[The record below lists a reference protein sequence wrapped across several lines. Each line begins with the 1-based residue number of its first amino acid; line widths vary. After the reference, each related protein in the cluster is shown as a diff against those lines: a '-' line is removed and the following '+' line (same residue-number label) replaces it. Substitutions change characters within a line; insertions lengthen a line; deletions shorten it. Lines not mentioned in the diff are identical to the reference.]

1 VKWRF
6 STWYL
11 EFTARQH
18 RPAAIAPQLTVGRRA
33 GIARPM
39 GEPHSLHPAQALMAR
54 ETVWR
59 RGTVPPDLDGIPV
72 AGGGFAITGDAFLLR
87 TESDHAYLYRRGE
100 GVIIERP
107 EDADPNEEMLW
118 FNGSVYAAIASLN
131 GLMPIH
137 ASAIA
142 HEGRVHAFTGPSGA
156 GKSTLAAGL
165 GQHGLPLFADDT
177 LLLDLSEPD
186 RVLCLPGHKRLKLT
200 GEALELTGSV
210 PEEEVGAETGKHY
223 ASPPAGHLREVLP
236 LARLS
241 VLAEGA
247 VCQFE
252 PLGAGER
259 IALLGDDH
267 YTADLFALARGL
279 DRSARFTLFAGL
291 ATRIP
296 MERFTRPRD
305 PARFMEGI
313 AAMSR
318 RIAED
323 SLP

>member
-1 VKWRF
+1 M
-6 STWYL
+6 
-11 EFTARQH
+11 
-18 RPAAIAPQLTVGRRA
+18 APSMA
-33 GIARPM
+33 K
-39 GEPHSLHPAQALMAR
+39 PHSLHPAQALMAR
-54 ETVWR
+54 ETAWR
-59 RGTVPPDLDGIPV
+59 RGTVPPDLDGTAIKDW
-72 AGGGFAITGDAFLLR
+72 GWAITQDAFLLR
-87 TESDHAYLYRRGE
+87 TDSGYAYLYRRGE
-100 GVIIERP
+100 GVIIDRAEG
-107 EDADPNEEMLW
+107 ADPNEEMLW

-137 ASAIA
+137 ASAVA
-142 HEGRVHAFTGPSGA
+142 HRGQVHAFTGPSGA

-165 GQHGLPLFADDT
+165 GRHGLPLFADDT
-177 LLLDLSEPD
+177 LLLDLSDPD

-200 GEALELTGSV
+200 GEALELTGSAA
-210 PEEEVGAETGKHY
+210 EEDVGAQTGKHY
-223 ASPPAGHLREVLP
+223 AAPPAGHLREVLP

-279 DRSARFTLFAGL
+279 DRPERFALFARL
-291 ATRIP
+291 AARIP

-305 PARFMEGI
+305 PARFSEGI
-313 AAMSR
+313 AAMAR

>member
-1 VKWRF
+1 MA
-6 STWYL
+6 SSMDEEY
-11 EFTARQH
+11 
-18 RPAAIAPQLTVGRRA
+18 
-33 GIARPM
+33 
-39 GEPHSLHPAQALMAR
+39 SLHPAQALMAR
-54 ETVWR
+54 ETAWR
-59 RGTVPPDLDGIPV
+59 RGVVPPDLDGTPV
-72 AGGGFAITGDAFLLR
+72 REWGWAMTGDAFLLR
-87 TESDHAYLYRRGE
+87 TDSGYAYLYRRGE
-100 GVIIERP
+100 GVIIERA
-107 EDADPNEEMLW
+107 EDADPQEEPLW

-137 ASAIA
+137 ASAVA
-142 HEGRVHAFTGPSGA
+142 HRGEVHAFTGPSGA

-165 GQHGLPLFADDT
+165 GAHGLPLFADDT
-177 LLLDLSEPD
+177 LLLDLSDPD
-186 RVLCLPGHKRLKLT
+186 RILCLPGHKRLKLT
-200 GEALELTGSV
+200 GEALGLTGSSR
-210 PEEEVGAETGKHY
+210 EEEVGAETAKHY
-223 ASPPAGHLREVLP
+223 ASPPAGHVREVLP

-267 YTADLFALARGL
+267 YTADLFAMARGL
-279 DRSARFTLFAGL
+279 DRPARFALFARL
-291 ATRIP
+291 AARIP

-305 PARFMEGI
+305 PARFAEGV

-318 RIAED
+318 RITED